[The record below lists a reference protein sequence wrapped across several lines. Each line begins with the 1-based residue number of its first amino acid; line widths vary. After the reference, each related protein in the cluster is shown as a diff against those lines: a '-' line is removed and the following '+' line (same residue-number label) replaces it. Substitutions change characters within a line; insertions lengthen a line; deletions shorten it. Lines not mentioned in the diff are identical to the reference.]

1 MSEKLCL
8 QWNEFQEN
16 IKSAFRAFRDDNDFA
31 DVTLVCEDGQQ
42 MKAHKVVLAASSP
55 FFQKLLGLN
64 KHPHPLVFMRGM
76 KSSDLWPILD
86 FLYHGEANVFQESLD
101 SFLAI
106 AQEFQLRGLEGKRE
120 DKYETLGDEQQAL
133 HPKQFPVFDTIK
145 NDPNTSLKGPTK
157 KPLENKT
164 LALPNTFIG
173 DFDDLEAKVKSM
185 MEKSKNNYS
194 NGAQKADRC
203 KVCGKEGKG
212 GNIKDHIEAN
222 HLEGLSIPCNLCDK
236 TFRSRNGLRIHNRN
250 YHY

>member
-42 MKAHKVVLAASSP
+42 IKAHKVILAASSP

-64 KHPHPLVFMRGM
+64 KHPHPLVLMRGM

-106 AQEFQLRGLEGKRE
+106 AQEFQLKGLESSNDQQESNRE
-120 DKYETLGDEQQAL
+120 ERLNPNEKYKTDSKLPSPKTQQTMRETTHD
-133 HPKQFPVFDTIK
+133 
-145 NDPNTSLKGPTK
+145 S
-157 KPLENKT
+157 NKTGSNT
-164 LALPNTFIG
+164 LALPQTSVMSAE
-173 DFDDLEAKVKSM
+173 L
-185 MEKSKNNYS
+185 
-194 NGAQKADRC
+194 
-203 KVCGKEGKG
+203 
-212 GNIKDHIEAN
+212 
-222 HLEGLSIPCNLCDK
+222 
-236 TFRSRNGLRIHNRN
+236 T
-250 YHY
+250 

>member
-42 MKAHKVVLAASSP
+42 MKAHKVILAASSP

-106 AQEFQLRGLEGKRE
+106 AQEFQLKGLEGKGE
-120 DKYETLGDEQQAL
+120 EKYETLGDEQQAL

-164 LALPNTFIG
+164 VAIPNTFIG

-185 MEKSKNNYS
+185 MEKS
-194 NGAQKADRC
+194 
-203 KVCGKEGKG
+203 
-212 GNIKDHIEAN
+212 
-222 HLEGLSIPCNLCDK
+222 
-236 TFRSRNGLRIHNRN
+236 
-250 YHY
+250 

>member
-42 MKAHKVVLAASSP
+42 MKAHKVILAASSP

-106 AQEFQLRGLEGKRE
+106 AQELQLKGLERKGE
-120 DKYETLGDEQQAL
+120 EKYETLGDEQQAL
-133 HPKQFPVFDTIK
+133 PPKQFPALDTSKMTQIPHLK
-145 NDPNTSLKGPTK
+145 AQQKSL
-157 KPLENKT
+157 
-164 LALPNTFIG
+164 
-173 DFDDLEAKVKSM
+173 
-185 MEKSKNNYS
+185 
-194 NGAQKADRC
+194 
-203 KVCGKEGKG
+203 
-212 GNIKDHIEAN
+212 
-222 HLEGLSIPCNLCDK
+222 
-236 TFRSRNGLRIHNRN
+236 
-250 YHY
+250 